1 MPYEDAKIEVLIVD
15 DTIDNIKLLDDLLS
29 AEGYKVTGA
38 PSGSAALRICQHKDI
53 DLILLDIMMPKMDGY
68 EVCSHLK
75 ASARTQ
81 DIPIIFLSALD
92 STQDKVRAFQV
103 GGVDYI
109 QKPFE
114 ALEVLARVKNHTDIL
129 LLRRKLL
136 KQNRELKKLAHTD
149 GLTGLLNRRRMTEL
163 LEQQANYC
171 VILFDVDNFKY
182 INDKYGHQRGDE
194 ELIEFA
200 SLTEEIVAHKG
211 YISRWGGE
219 EFLVLLP
226 ECDIEEAKTIAQS
239 LQKTFSGSKQVCS
252 TASFGVVDNQSAGS
266 FSSVVQAADQAMY
279 QGKNQVV
286 IWQEERQEERQQEE
300 EPHTS

>member
-1 MPYEDAKIEVLIVD
+1 MPYEDAKIEILVVD
-15 DTIDNIKLLDDLLS
+15 DTIENIKLLDNLLS
-29 AEGYKVTGA
+29 SEGYQVTGA
-38 PSGSAALRICQHKDI
+38 PSGSAALRICQHKNI

-68 EVCSHLK
+68 EVCSQLK
-75 ASARTQ
+75 SSRRTQ

-129 LLRRKLL
+129 LLQRKLI
-136 KQNRELKKLAHTD
+136 KRNKELKKLADTD

-163 LEQQANYC
+163 LEQQSNYC
-171 VILFDVDNFKY
+171 VILFDLDNFKY

-200 SLTEEIVAHKG
+200 TLTEEIVANKG
-211 YISRWGGE
+211 HISRWGGE

-226 ECDIEEAKTIAQS
+226 ECDLDEAKTVAQS
-239 LQKTFSGSKQVCS
+239 LQKTFSGSDQVCS
-252 TASFGVVDNQSAGS
+252 TASFGVVDNQCANS
-266 FSSVVQAADQAMY
+266 FSSVVRAADTAMY
-279 QGKNQVV
+279 QGKNNGKNQVV
-286 IWQEERQEERQQEE
+286 IWQPKHQQVCD
-300 EPHTS
+300 